1 MPQLI
6 KIGNS
11 QGLRIPKP
19 IIEQA
24 HLAGKELELKVV
36 DNGLLITP
44 SKQARKGWQQKIE
57 NTLKAQGAEMLDSE
71 WLDAELVS
79 DDDLE
84 W

>member
-11 QGLRIPKP
+11 QGIRIPKP

-24 HLAGKELELKVV
+24 HLVGKELELKVV
-36 DNGLLITP
+36 DKGLLINP
-44 SKQARKGWQQKIE
+44 SKQAREGWQQQIE
-57 NTLKAQGAEMLDSE
+57 NTLKTQGAETLDSE

-79 DDDLE
+79 DENLE